1 MNLPKA
7 LWLCALLTVNFLCST
22 SAYAQL
28 LESFTDG
35 EISSNPVWGGDTDE
49 FIVTPGLLLQSNGD
63 TTSATN
69 REIYISTPNE
79 SMNNTQ
85 WEFFVNPRVSTSSN
99 NRMDVFLS
107 SDIESLTG
115 NNRGYFV
122 RIGGTPDEVALFRK
136 DGTGAESYVI
146 TGVNGVINSSS
157 TNPTRVKVTRDASG
171 NWTLFADYEGT
182 GNLYELI
189 GTANDITY
197 TQSSYFGILVRYS
210 SPNRQ
215 RYEADNIYVG
225 PIIVD
230 NTAPSLLS
238 AKVINQNTIEIRF
251 SENVDQASAEN
262 TENYSANNGLG
273 EPIQANRVA
282 GNFSRVLLVFGADF
296 QNGVNNTLT
305 VSAVED
311 LAGNDMDAANIDF
324 LYYRA
329 QPLDIVINEILADPD
344 PAVQLA
350 PVEYIELFNRT
361 PYPINLENW
370 IIEANTNQKTI
381 PPITILPDSF
391 LVLSNLAGEEFMFD
405 TVAIAGLESFPAL
418 TNTGARLTLYN
429 PDTLV
434 ISTVSYT
441 DGWYGNSAKAEGGW
455 SIEQK
460 SPNKPCE
467 GQSNWIASVAPGG
480 GTPGK
485 RNSVFE
491 NTIDS
496 DAPAIDRVTVIS
508 SDTIR
513 VFFTESILPE
523 TMNDPALYSVSEG
536 IGAASYVELL
546 APNYTSAKLA
556 FNTEFQT
563 GIIYE
568 LSIAS
573 SLNDCAGNSFAS
585 ETKGRFALP
594 EFALPGD
601 VVINEVLSNP
611 YDDGVDFVE
620 IYNRSNKV
628 IDLASLQ
635 LSKWDT
641 LVNVA
646 EDVEIISE
654 EGFLFFPGTFLVLS
668 EDGADVKSRYYSQDP
683 AAFLDMADFPSYN
696 NDDGIVTLAR
706 VVDQVKIDEL
716 VYDTDLHYALVDNLD
731 GVSLERVN
739 PDRPSSDR
747 TNWNSAASVVGYATP
762 GYRNSQ
768 FSLAADAQAGNME
781 LQPELFSPDGDGF
794 DDILSIAY
802 AFNSP
807 GFTGSI
813 NIYDSNG
820 RLVQELVRNQLMGTE
835 GVVSWN
841 GETLDNLKARLGI
854 YVIYLEAF
862 DLNGSI
868 VKIKKPCVVG
878 GKL

>member
-1 MNLPKA
+1 VIDTQAPTVLQVNVLGQQELEVVFSEIVEQTTAEEELNYTANGGLNQPATAIRNASLFQRVNL
-7 LWLCALLTVNFLCST
+7 
-22 SAYAQL
+22 Q
-28 LESFTDG
+28 
-35 EISSNPVWGGDTDE
+35 
-49 FIVTPGLLLQSNGD
+49 
-63 TTSATN
+63 
-69 REIYISTPNE
+69 
-79 SMNNTQ
+79 
-85 WEFFVNPRVSTSSN
+85 
-99 NRMDVFLS
+99 
-107 SDIESLTG
+107 
-115 NNRGYFV
+115 
-122 RIGGTPDEVALFRK
+122 
-136 DGTGAESYVI
+136 
-146 TGVNGVINSSS
+146 
-157 TNPTRVKVTRDASG
+157 
-171 NWTLFADYEGT
+171 FADTFVSGQ
-182 GNLYELI
+182 
-189 GTANDITY
+189 TY
-197 TQSSYFGILVRYS
+197 TLAIS
-210 SPNRQ
+210 
-215 RYEADNIYVG
+215 
-225 PIIVD
+225 
-230 NTAPSLLS
+230 
-238 AKVINQNTIEIRF
+238 
-251 SENVDQASAEN
+251 NVS
-262 TENYSANNGLG
+262 
-273 EPIQANRVA
+273 
-282 GNFSRVLLVFGADF
+282 
-296 QNGVNNTLT
+296 
-305 VSAVED
+305 D
-311 LAGNDMDAANIDF
+311 LAGNSMVPAELTF
-324 LYYRA
+324 LYYRP
-329 QPLDIVINEILADPD
+329 QPYDIVINEIMADPT
-344 PAVQLA
+344 PVVQQ
-350 PVEYIELFNRT
+350 PDVEWFELFNRT
-361 PYPINLENW
+361 PYPINLQNW
-370 IIEANTNQKTI
+370 FIRVNSTLRQITTAA
-381 PPITILPDSF
+381 TILPDSF

-654 EGFLFFPGTFLVLS
+654 EGFLFFPGSYLLLS
-668 EDGADVKSRYYSQDP
+668 EDGADVKSRYFTQNSE
-683 AAFLDMADFPSYN
+683 AFLDMADFPSYN

-716 VYDTDLHYALVDNLD
+716 IYTTDLHYALVDNLD

-739 PDRPSSDR
+739 PERPATDR
-747 TNWNSAASVVGYATP
+747 TNWNSAASAVGYATP

-768 FSLAADAQAGNME
+768 FSLAADAQSGSINLE
-781 LQPELFSPDGDGF
+781 PELFSPDGDGF
-794 DDILSIAY
+794 DDVLTIAY
-802 AFNSP
+802 AFDSP
-807 GFTGSI
+807 GFTGTI

-878 GKL
+878 GRL